1 MQDLNKISRCYENYI
16 GKIVHDI
23 EVNVWEKKT
32 LPETRRVQQAVI
44 EFIISSDSP
53 DEIINKSMAYFDG
66 LYKDL
71 KRREAS

>member
-53 DEIINKSMAYFDG
+53 DEIINRSMAYFDG
-66 LYKDL
+66 LYREL
-71 KRREAS
+71 KRHNES